1 MADKLS
7 WKDME
12 VGNIV
17 KEAGS
22 ASFRKTGDWRTERPI
37 LDKEKCIKCALC
49 WIYVTGGRKGPYW
62 IRKSASNAPC
72 AGFIALM
79 PPLSPVRMDITRL
92 TFTTAKDVVFVP
104 VYAPWEL

>member
-1 MADKLS
+1 MADKLT

-37 LDKEKCIKCALC
+37 LDKEQCIKCA
-49 WIYVTGGRKGPYW
+49 Y
-62 IRKSASNAPC
+62 

-79 PPLSPVRMDITRL
+79 PP
-92 TFTTAKDVVFVP
+92 
-104 VYAPWEL
+104 